1 MGVDLFIDRPRP
13 MPSMPSPG
21 PLKCVWIPGSDGRL
35 ECIWVPDWE
44 RELLQGAPAAAA
56 EATPAGDAPAQS

>member
-1 MGVDLFIDRPRP
+1 MEPFIDLAGLTPR
-13 MPSMPSPG
+13 PG

-44 RELLQGAPAAAA
+44 REPEQGGDVAP
-56 EATPAGDAPAQS
+56 EPVRRAG